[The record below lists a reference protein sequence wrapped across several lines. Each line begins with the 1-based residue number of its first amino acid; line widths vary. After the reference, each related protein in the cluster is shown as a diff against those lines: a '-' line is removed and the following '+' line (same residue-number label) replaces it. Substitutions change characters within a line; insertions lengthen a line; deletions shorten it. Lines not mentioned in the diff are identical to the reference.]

1 MDIEELFAMVFTIG
15 MFSGVI
21 VIYMAMRQRALQMEM
36 LHRERMAMIE
46 KGQVPLELPPHRMP
60 GVVSGTPEAGMR
72 SISLGIVVIAIGL
85 GLMSI
90 VAIASEA
97 VSVGV
102 GIGGAIMIV
111 GAAFVVIGVL
121 RRGQGGMSSS
131 SPSSTFDRRE
141 P

>member
-46 KGQVPLELPPHRMP
+46 KGQVPMDPQAQRAP
-60 GVVSGTPEAGMR
+60 GLLSGAPQAGMR

-90 VAIASEA
+90 VGIANDEVAI
-97 VSVGV
+97 GV
-102 GIGGAIMIV
+102 GLGGAIMIV
-111 GAAFVVIGVL
+111 GAAFITIGML
-121 RRGQGGMSSS
+121 RRGPGGMSSS
-131 SPSSTFDRRE
+131 SSSSTFDRGE